1 MTVLNRTFFF
11 VNEFVRFYFSYL
23 TRVGGHVSIHS
34 AGKQDYGVPEHF
46 SVSGFGGRV
55 FEVFE
60 LLSRS
65 YMHLVVKCVNFFADS
80 HFSGSP
86 SVGFGIST
94 VVGWPSISPPHTG

>member
-1 MTVLNRTFFF
+1 MTVPNRTFF

-34 AGKQDYGVPEHF
+34 AGKQDLCGVLEHF
-46 SVSGFGGRV
+46 SVSSFGGRV

-65 YMHLVVKCVNFFADS
+65 CYALAIVKCVNFFR
-80 HFSGSP
+80 G
-86 SVGFGIST
+86 
-94 VVGWPSISPPHTG
+94 